1 MHLMRFLQ
9 PGERVRNA
17 RMLLAVL
24 LAAGIAPACTD
35 LSEDP
40 LSSITPTNFYQTDAE
55 VRSGVAAV
63 YTQLAAATIGGG
75 NGADWYSQEITSD
88 ELVLPTRGQDWF
100 DNGTHIEAR
109 RALWTANSPLALRTN
124 GIWGF
129 ANTYNTLYIGVA
141 RANTLLEALGDKEIA
156 NRERT
161 EAELRVL
168 RAFFYWRLLDNF
180 GGVPIVTDTEIKPRP
195 RDTNV
200 EVFDFIVSEL
210 KAAEPTLPDR
220 WPAADYGRVT
230 KGTVN
235 GLLATLYLNAQV
247 YKGTV
252 TAAGLQKGTAQWQ
265 LAADH
270 ASKVIG
276 AIGPNGTYRLDP
288 DWSAIFKGTNNT
300 SPEMV
305 FVVTRRPEAN
315 ANLTLQQ
322 LSLHYNH
329 VTPRFGANG
338 YSVLPATYRKLTAD
352 PADKRPGLTFLAGPQ
367 FNLGN
372 STQPV
377 NDRANNRLVLTVDIA
392 NLTQASEVE
401 GVRFYKWP
409 LDPARGN
416 VSANNGNDFAII
428 RVAELY
434 LIRAEALNE
443 LGQTST
449 ALADLNAVR
458 QRGGA
463 SPKTGLSQAALRQA
477 IFDERQ
483 IELFAEMKRR
493 TDMIR
498 QGTFTDPQW
507 ERPNGAA
514 PYKVLFPIPQTI
526 IDSNPDLAQNPG
538 Y

>member
-1 MHLMRFLQ
+1 MKFMQSNGR
-9 PGERVRNA
+9 GRTARVLSIA
-17 RMLLAVL
+17 LAVSG
-24 LAAGIAPACTD
+24 AFVSGCTD
-35 LSEDP
+35 LSENP
-40 LSSITPTNFYQTDAE
+40 VSSITPNNFYRTE
-55 VRSGVAAV
+55 SEIRSGIASV
-63 YTQLAAATIGGG
+63 YAQLATAVIGGG

-88 ELVLPTRGQDWF
+88 ALVLPTRGQDWF

-109 RALWTANSPLALRTN
+109 RGLWTANSPLALRTN

-129 ANTYNTLYIGVA
+129 SNTYNQLYTGVA
-141 RANTLLEALGDKEIA
+141 RANTLLAALQNVPMA
-156 NRERT
+156 NKERT

-168 RAFFYWRLLDNF
+168 RAYFYWRLLDNF
-180 GGVPIVTDTEIKPRP
+180 GGVPVVTDPEIVARP
-195 RDTNV
+195 RNTNV
-200 EVFDFIVSEL
+200 EVFNFITSEL
-210 KAAEPTLPDR
+210 KAAEATLPER
-220 WPAADYGRVT
+220 WPAGDYGRVT
-230 KGTVN
+230 KGAIN

-247 YKGTV
+247 YTGTV
-252 TAAGLQKGTAQWQ
+252 SVAGLQRGQAQWQ
-265 LAADH
+265 SAIDH
-270 ASKVIG
+270 AAKVIG
-276 AIGPNGTYRLDP
+276 ATGPNGVYRLDP
-288 DWSAIFKGTNNT
+288 DWAAIFRGTNNT

-305 FVVTRRPEAN
+305 FVVGRRPESN

-329 VTPRFGANG
+329 VNPRFGANG
-338 YSVLPATYRKLTAD
+338 YSVIPSTYRKLTAD
-352 PADKRPGLTFLAGPQ
+352 PTDKRPGLTFLAGPQ
-367 FNLGN
+367 FSLSNP
-372 STQPV
+372 SQAV
-377 NDRANNRLVLTVDIA
+377 NDRANNRLILTVDIG
-392 NLTQASEVE
+392 NITQASEVE

-416 VSANNGNDFAII
+416 VSANNGNDFPII

-443 LGQTST
+443 LGRTSE

-458 QRGGA
+458 QRAGA
-463 SPKTGLSQAALRQA
+463 AQKSGLSQAALRQA

-507 ERPNGAA
+507 ERPSGLPA
-514 PYKVLFPIPQTI
+514 YKVLFPIPQTQ
-526 IDSNPDLAQNPG
+526 IDSNTLLTQNPG